1 MRIFSF
7 QFKLEDAS
15 KPSEPST
22 TTAPFIRRTNTTTVP
37 LPRPAS
43 VPLETADT
51 TITIPLRRPKAT
63 EEKGKE

>member
-1 MRIFSF
+1 MITSF

-15 KPSEPST
+15 KPAEST
-22 TTAPFIRRTNTTTVP
+22 NTLPFIRRANTTTVP

-51 TITIPLRRPKAT
+51 TITLPLRRPKSSDD
-63 EEKGKE
+63 KGRLY